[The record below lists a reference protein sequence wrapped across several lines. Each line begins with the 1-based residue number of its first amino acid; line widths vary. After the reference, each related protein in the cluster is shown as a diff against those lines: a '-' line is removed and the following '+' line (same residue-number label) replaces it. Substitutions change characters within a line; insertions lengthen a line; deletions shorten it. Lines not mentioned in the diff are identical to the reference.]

1 MVRYNIIVVY
11 DSIIYVYYEDEPKKQ
26 VLLETS

>member
-11 DSIIYVYYEDEPKKQ
+11 DSIIHVYYEDEPKKQ